1 MAVATP
7 LTMKHKYSEQ
17 QPMVS
22 GETVTPGKFTCL
34 NCGYQHEVKKG
45 VVNLPICPHC
55 HNDAWRLS

>member
-1 MAVATP
+1 
-7 LTMKHKYSEQ
+7 MKHKYAEK

-34 NCGYQHEVKKG
+34 KCGYQHEVKKG